1 MINVTKESAP
11 VENGERKTEN
21 REGVTD
27 AAKPMRGLPHGIL
40 SSVSISGPI
49 DIKSVKGLET
59 RKVEELTQKRL
70 EELWEELA
78 ANSKDEPKLYEL
90 LCDKRVEL
98 KNNNLFNVW
107 VPNLYLDNVFRQY
120 QDKILSFLRGRTGNE
135 ALLYKVVVE
144 VEKRETQAYM
154 PREKFDEMAKR
165 NPEMYKLRKL
175 FPDID
180 F

>member
-1 MINVTKESAP
+1 MSEV
-11 VENGERKTEN
+11 
-21 REGVTD
+21 
-27 AAKPMRGLPHGIL
+27 AKPMRGLPHGVL

-49 DIKSVKGLET
+49 EMKPVRGLEV
-59 RKVEELTQKRL
+59 REVEELTQKRL
-70 EELWEELA
+70 EELWGELA
-78 ANSKDEPKLYEL
+78 ESCKDEPKLYEL

-120 QDKILSFLRGRTGNE
+120 QDRILSFLREHTGND

-144 VEKRETQAYM
+144 VEKHETQAYM